1 MSTLENSMNFE
12 KVSWTFSCIARSV
25 EVLKLEVWMRHERSA
40 ASSVSVVVVVAVVV
54 EPPLWEF
61 LAPSQVGS
69 RPNAVVWGAI

>member
-1 MSTLENSMNFE
+1 M
-12 KVSWTFSCIARSV
+12 C
-25 EVLKLEVWMRHERSA
+25 HEPSA

-61 LAPSQVGS
+61 LAPAQVGS